1 MKEYKYKINGH
12 EYKVNVGDIENNI
25 ANIEVNGVPYTVEL
39 EEEKVAKPVVKR
51 VAPSNNAPAP
61 AAKPAAAKPAA
72 AAAAGDHVIASP
84 LPGVIKELHVK
95 EGQQVKANDVVCI
108 LEAMKMG
115 NEIHAGKDG
124 VVKSIN
130 VAKED
135 SVLEGTTIMVI
146 G

>member
-12 EYKVNVGDIENNI
+12 DYNVKVGDIENNI
-25 ANIEVNGVPYTVEL
+25 AHLEVNGVPYSVEL
-39 EEEKVAKPVVKR
+39 EEEKVTKTVIKR
-51 VAPSNNAPAP
+51 TAPASSAAAPVAQP
-61 AAKPAAAKPAA
+61 AAKPAAVAA
-72 AAAAGDHVIASP
+72 DGEYAIASP
-84 LPGVIKELHVK
+84 LPGVIKDIFVK
-95 EGQQVKANDVVCI
+95 EGQAVKADDVVCI

-130 VAKED
+130 VGKDE

>member
-25 ANIEVNGVPYTVEL
+25 AHIEVNGVSYDVEL
-39 EEEKVAKPVVKR
+39 EEEKAVKPVVKR
-51 VAPSNNAPAP
+51 VAPSNDAPV

-130 VAKED
+130 VALEE
-135 SVLEGTTIMVI
+135 SVQEGTTIMI
-146 G
+146 IA

>member
-1 MKEYKYKINGH
+1 MATSTQVAIGRRLKTMSPK
-12 EYKVNVGDIENNI
+12 
-25 ANIEVNGVPYTVEL
+25 IEVNGMAYKVEL
-39 EEEKVAKPVVKR
+39 EDQPKVSHVVKR
-51 VAPSNNAPAP
+51 VAPAASEPTTAAP
-61 AAKPAAAKPAA
+61 KPCRQTQGCCRSRRLCNCVSATRRHQ
-72 AAAAGDHVIASP
+72 GIY
-84 LPGVIKELHVK
+84 VK
-95 EGQQVKANDVVCI
+95 EGQQVKAADVVCI

>member
-1 MKEYKYKINGH
+1 MKEYKYKINGN
-12 EYKVNVGDIENNI
+12 EYKVAVGDIQDNI
-25 ANIEVNGVPYTVEL
+25 AQIQVNGAQYEVEL
-39 EEEKVAKPVVKR
+39 EDMPKVSKVVKR
-51 VAPSNNAPAP
+51 TPVETSAP
-61 AAKPAAAKPAA
+61 AAAPQPAKKQV
-72 AAAAGDHVIASP
+72 AAGAGDYVIESP
-84 LPGVIKELHVK
+84 LPGTIKEIYVK
-95 EGQQVKANDVVCI
+95 EGQQVKASDVVCI
-108 LEAMKMG
+108 LEALKMG

>member
-25 ANIEVNGVPYTVEL
+25 AHIEVNGVAYKVEL
-39 EEEKVAKPVVKR
+39 EEEKAVKPVVKK
-51 VAPSNNAPAP
+51 VAVSNDAPV
-61 AAKPAAAKPAA
+61 AAKPAAPKPAA
-72 AAAAGDHVIASP
+72 AAAGEHVIASP

-95 EGQQVKANDVVCI
+95 EGQEVKANDVVCI

-130 VAKED
+130 VAIEE
-135 SVLEGTTIMVI
+135 SVQEGTTIMI
-146 G
+146 IA

>member
-1 MKEYKYKINGH
+1 MKEYKYKINGND
-12 EYKVNVGDIENNI
+12 YTVGIGEIENNI
-25 ANIEVNGVPYTVEL
+25 AQVEVNGVAYSVEL
-39 EEEKVAKPVVKR
+39 PEQKHAAPVVKR
-51 VAPSNNAPAP
+51 VAAAETTVAAPVAAP
-61 AAKPAAAKPAA
+61 KPAVQ
-72 AAAAGDHVIASP
+72 AAAGDFVIASP
-84 LPGVIKELHVK
+84 LPGVIKEINVK
-95 EGQQVKANDVVCI
+95 EGQQVKASDVVCI

-146 G
+146 A

>member
-12 EYKVNVGDIENNI
+12 EYKVNVGDIENNL
-25 ANIEVNGVPYTVEL
+25 ATIEVNGVPYTVEL
-39 EEEKVAKPVVKR
+39 EEEKAAKRVVKR
-51 VAPSNNAPAP
+51 VAPSSSAPAP

-72 AAAAGDHVIASP
+72 AAGEFVIASP

-130 VAKED
+130 VTLEE
-135 SVLEGTTIMVI
+135 SVQEGTTIMI
-146 G
+146 IA

>member
-1 MKEYKYKINGH
+1 MKEYKYKINGND
-12 EYKVNVGDIENNI
+12 YTVGIGDIENNV
-25 ANIEVNGVPYTVEL
+25 AQVEVNGVAYSVEL
-39 EEEKVAKPVVKR
+39 PEVKHAAPAIKR
-51 VAPSNNAPAP
+51 VVTSSAAPVAAAP
-61 AAKPAAAKPAA
+61 AAKPTVK
-72 AAAAGDHVIASP
+72 AAAGELVIASP
-84 LPGVIKELHVK
+84 LPGVIKEINVK
-95 EGQQVKANDVVCI
+95 EGQQVKAADVVCI

-146 G
+146 A

>member
-12 EYKVNVGDIENNI
+12 EYNVNVGDIENNI
-25 ANIEVNGVPYTVEL
+25 AHIEVNGVAYDVEL
-39 EEEKVAKPVVKR
+39 EEEKAIKPVVKR

-72 AAAAGDHVIASP
+72 AAAGEHVIASP

-130 VAKED
+130 VALEE
-135 SVLEGTTIMVI
+135 SVQEGTTIMI
-146 G
+146 IA

>member
-39 EEEKVAKPVVKR
+39 EEEKATKPVVKR
-51 VAPSNNAPAP
+51 VVQSSSTPAP

-72 AAAAGDHVIASP
+72 AAAGEYVIASP

-95 EGQQVKANDVVCI
+95 EGQEVKASDVVCI

-130 VAKED
+130 VAIDE
-135 SVLEGTTIMVI
+135 SVLEGTTIMI
-146 G
+146 IA

>member
-25 ANIEVNGVPYTVEL
+25 ANIEVNGVAYTVEL

-51 VAPSNNAPAP
+51 VAASNDAPI

-72 AAAAGDHVIASP
+72 AAAGEYVIASP
-84 LPGVIKELHVK
+84 LPGVVKEFFVK
-95 EGQQVKANDVVCI
+95 EGQQVKASDVVCI

-115 NEIHAGKDG
+115 NEIKAGKDG
-124 VVKSIN
+124 TVKSIN

-135 SVLEGTTIMVI
+135 SVLEGDTIMVI
-146 G
+146 A

>member
-12 EYKVNVGDIENNI
+12 EYNVNVGDIENNI
-25 ANIEVNGVPYTVEL
+25 AHIEVNGVSYDVEL
-39 EEEKVAKPVVKR
+39 EEEKAIKPVVKR
-51 VAPSNNAPAP
+51 VAPTDNAPAP

-72 AAAAGDHVIASP
+72 AAAGEYVIASP

-95 EGQQVKANDVVCI
+95 EGQQVKSSDVVCI

-130 VAKED
+130 VALEE
-135 SVLEGTTIMVI
+135 SVQEGTTIMI
-146 G
+146 IA